1 MTLHDGSVI
10 HLYKSGDGSVRDR
23 NGALRAIAD
32 HRQQGRILTGLLYV
46 DPDSQELHRTLGTV
60 KTALRD
66 LDVPDLCPG
75 VKTLENINN
84 SFR

>member
-1 MTLHDGSVI
+1 MLARAELTEE
-10 HLYKSGDGSVRDR
+10 RDR
-23 NGALRAIAD
+23 DAALEASAAHKR
-32 HRQQGRILTGLLYV
+32 QGRILTGLLYV

-66 LDVPDLCPG
+66 LEAADLCPG
-75 VKTLENINN
+75 SKILENINN

>member
-1 MTLHDGSVI
+1 MI
-10 HLYKSGDGSVRDR
+10 HLYKSADGSVRDR
-23 NGALRAIAD
+23 DSALRAIAA
-32 HRQQGRILTGLLYV
+32 HKRQGRILTGLLYV

-66 LDVPDLCPG
+66 LDAADLCPG
-75 VKTLENINN
+75 GKILENINN